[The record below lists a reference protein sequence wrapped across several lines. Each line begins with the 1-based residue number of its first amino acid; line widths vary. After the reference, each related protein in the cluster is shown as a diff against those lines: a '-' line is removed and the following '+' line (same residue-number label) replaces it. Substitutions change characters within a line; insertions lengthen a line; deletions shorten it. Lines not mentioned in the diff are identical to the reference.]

1 MIGRCPGGSCD
12 HLWRAQESPII
23 EQMFAPSLLPWQLTS
38 MTDLS
43 ESDLLRLAFVA
54 LEVHRTPARI
64 SRALEFGGP
73 TGLMQAREELDRER
87 QDRVDAQAEDLSSQG
102 IRALIRGLDG
112 YPTRLDAAPQ
122 APPLLFCVGNPR
134 VLSGDGIGMCGARN
148 ASAAGLEAARTCGE
162 EVAALGMNVISGYAR
177 GVDTE
182 THLGALGA
190 GGRTIIVLAEGI
202 TRFRQKKVFGDSD
215 FDPNQVVVVSQFAPG
230 QVWTVGN
237 AMTRNTVIAG
247 LARALVVV
255 EAGETG
261 GTLNAGLRA
270 LQMKRP
276 VLALNFT
283 TGTPLGN
290 QVLFD
295 QGARAVSSR
304 RELRTALQAL
314 AEDSGTPQCQLHLL

>member
-1 MIGRCPGGSCD
+1 MIGRCSAGSCG

-23 EQMFAPSLLPWQLTS
+23 EHMFAPGLLPWQPTT

-43 ESDLLRLAFVA
+43 ESDLLRLALVA

-64 SRALEFGGP
+64 SRALESGGS
-73 TGLMQAREELDRER
+73 TGLVRAREELDPER
-87 QDRVDAQAEDLSSQG
+87 RDQVDAQAEALSSQG

-112 YPTRLDAAPQ
+112 YPTRLDGVPQ
-122 APPLLFCVGNPR
+122 APPLLFCLGNLA

-148 ASAAGLEAARTCGE
+148 ASAAGLEAARTCGV

-202 TRFRQKKVFGDSD
+202 TRFRRKKVFGDSD

-290 QVLFD
+290 QALFD
-295 QGARAVSSR
+295 QGARAVSNR

-314 AEDSGTPQCQLHLL
+314 ADDSGTSQRQLHLL